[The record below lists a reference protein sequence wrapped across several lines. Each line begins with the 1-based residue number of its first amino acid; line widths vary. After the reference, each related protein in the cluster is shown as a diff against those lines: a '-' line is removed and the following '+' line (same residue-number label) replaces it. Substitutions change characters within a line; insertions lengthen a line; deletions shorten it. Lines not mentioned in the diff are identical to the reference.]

1 MANWIF
7 PVLLLILAGF
17 LAWLKI
23 PVWWIP
29 MVFAFVLIVLPLD
42 NRGKK

>member
-7 PVLLLILAGF
+7 PVLMLILAGF

-29 MVFAFVLIVLPLD
+29 MVFALVLIVLPLD